1 MKINVHRPV
10 VWGDFLVILGLNAF
24 VAAWLSWANSM
35 IVVSAAA
42 IAAGF
47 ALGTCAVAIYRH
59 HGAARMSLDQELE
72 SVLTASQSGRRP
84 LALSLTEREHTMLKA
99 MESDLAAADPS
110 FVSKFA
116 AQLVHRPEW
125 RTFPWRLSAR
135 CGDDVLFTFKTMAWA
150 FTTLVV
156 FITSAV
162 MSGLPLVGLAC
173 FAGTMWTALR
183 WLEKRV

>member
-1 MKINVHRPV
+1 MKINVRRPV
-10 VWGDFLVILGLNAF
+10 VWGDFLVVLGLNTII
-24 VAAWLSWANSM
+24 AAWLSWANGM
-35 IVVSAAA
+35 IMVSAAA

-59 HGAARMSLDQELE
+59 HGAARMSLDQEL
-72 SVLTASQSGRRP
+72 VL
-84 LALSLTEREHTMLKA
+84 
-99 MESDLAAADPS
+99 LAAAPQRVACRPAQSLSEHERIALEAIESSLAADPR

-156 FITSAV
+156 FITSSV

-173 FAGTMWTALR
+173 FAGTVWTALR
-183 WLEKRV
+183 WLEKRI